1 MRRTISRITT
11 STWPLSGPVSGF
23 TRLKTIR
30 HVTVCPDPYFSN
42 VGPFVGFLPGD
53 LLPLPPLPPMY
64 LPYTQAQSSLGVMHH
79 VGEDFTIKG
88 HLRQLP
94 PFSQKVSP
102 NIASSSFAPPPILLL
117 PIFATLFPSHTGNTY
132 KLHQTVIL
140 TNYTRQLP
148 TQPTQYFIYQSI
160 LPPER
165 SVILCVKLVVYLRP
179 NQPARSG
186 VQSDNI
192 VRSCRQPH
200 RSNACFTVEQ
210 GDSILLML

>member
-11 STWPLSGPVSGF
+11 STWPLSGPEWGF
-23 TRLKTIR
+23 PRLKTIR

-102 NIASSSFAPPPILLL
+102 NIASSSFAPL
-117 PIFATLFPSHTGNTY
+117 PFCSCNAFPKPYRQYLQITPDSYPY
-132 KLHQTVIL
+132 KLHQT
-140 TNYTRQLP
+140 LP
-148 TQPTQYFIYQSI
+148 HSAYSI
-160 LPPER
+160 FHIPVHLASRAICNP
-165 SVILCVKLVVYLRP
+165 LC
-179 NQPARSG
+179 QARRVS
-186 VQSDNI
+186 S
-192 VRSCRQPH
+192 S
-200 RSNACFTVEQ
+200 
-210 GDSILLML
+210 